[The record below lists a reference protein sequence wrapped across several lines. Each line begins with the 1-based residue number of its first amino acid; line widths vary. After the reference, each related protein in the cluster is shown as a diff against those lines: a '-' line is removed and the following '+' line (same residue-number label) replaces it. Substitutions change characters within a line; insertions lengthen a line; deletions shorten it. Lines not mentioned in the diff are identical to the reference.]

1 MPAGARDFRKRRSKW
16 ISEGG
21 AAGRQS
27 HSNLGGGTNKVLGV
41 PLLTSGNIYCT
52 FLAGHAAAL
61 QILIF
66 WIHSQCNILMLYS
79 ATNSRIFSLSRIS
92 KVWLVNKGRPAKS
105 CKDGNDTHT
114 YVYTYMYYVLRITY
128 TCVYWTSATGSGDC
142 EGEVMIHTYGLLWF
156 GRDCRPWTIY
166 VRKVSFS
173 LLSWLNIW

>member
-66 WIHSQCNILMLYS
+66 WTHSQCNILMLYS

-114 YVYTYMYYVLRITY
+114 YVYTYTYTYTYYVLRIHVYIGPAPLAVVTVRVKWWY
-128 TCVYWTSATGSGDC
+128 THMVCF
-142 EGEVMIHTYGLLWF
+142 GLVVIAGHGPSML
-156 GRDCRPWTIY
+156 GR
-166 VRKVSFS
+166 F
-173 LLSWLNIW
+173 LSVFFRD

>member
-114 YVYTYMYYVLRITY
+114 YVYTYTYYVYMCILDQRH
-128 TCVYWTSATGSGDC
+128 WQWW
-142 EGEVMIHTYGLLWF
+142 LWGWSDDTHIWF
-156 GRDCRPWTIY
+156 ALVW
-166 VRKVSFS
+166 
-173 LLSWLNIW
+173 SWLQAMDHLC